1 MAEEQTKRDE
11 CTSVQRREP
20 EERIKTWFI
29 TLITSTHVEH
39 AEKRPEG
46 ENQID
51 YLTGQTPE
59 APCISLKTAAAFYT
73 ARRGKLQKQIM

>member
-1 MAEEQTKRDE
+1 LAEEQPKRDE
-11 CTSVQRREP
+11 CTFVQRREP

-39 AEKRPEG
+39 VEKRPEG

-51 YLTGQTPE
+51 YLTGQTPLS
-59 APCISLKTAAAFYT
+59 AYFSLKTAAAFYT
-73 ARRGKLQKQIM
+73 ARWGKLQKQIM